1 MLRRFLLI
9 LIAPIVLVALYLA
22 WLLLSSSPIDP
33 AGWDPPPA
41 PALEG
46 ALVPNLDLRK
56 AERLAV
62 GQVAGPEDVAVDA
75 EGRIYGGTVD
85 GRIVR
90 LDAAGGAL
98 ETFAET
104 GGRPLGL
111 HFDAAGNLVVADAAR
126 GLLRIDPQGAVE
138 VLTTEADGVPFR
150 FTDDLDIASDGR
162 IYFSDAS
169 SRFDHHHYLFDLL
182 EARPY
187 GRLLRYDPATGTTET
202 LVDDLYFANGIAL
215 SQNED
220 FVLVVETY
228 RYRIQRYWLTGEKA
242 GTSEIF
248 VDNLPGFPD
257 GVSANRRG
265 TFWVAC
271 FTVRNSRVDAL
282 HPRPDT
288 KAILAK
294 LPKIAWPK
302 PANYGL
308 VIGLD
313 ESGQVVRTLHDPGGD
328 VIPQVTSAEE
338 VDGVLYLGNLD
349 KDFVARVAL

>member
-1 MLRRFLLI
+1 MLRRFLLV
-9 LIAPIVLVALYLA
+9 LITPIVLVAAYLS
-22 WLLLSSSPIDP
+22 WMLLSASPIDP
-33 AGWDPPPA
+33 EGWNPPPA
-41 PALEG
+41 PKLEG
-46 ALVPNLDLRK
+46 VLIPNLELRQT
-56 AERLAV
+56 ERLAFGQIV
-62 GQVAGPEDVAVDA
+62 GAEDVAVDA
-75 EGRIYGGTVD
+75 RGRIYGGLVD
-85 GRIVR
+85 GRIIR
-90 LDAAGGAL
+90 LDAAGGGL

-111 HFDAAGNLVVADAAR
+111 HFDAAGNLVVADAAK
-126 GLLRIDPQGAVE
+126 GLLRVDPDGAVE
-138 VLTTEADGVPFR
+138 VLTTESDGLPFR

-182 EARPY
+182 EARPH
-187 GRLLRYDPATGTTET
+187 GRLLRYDPASGITET
-202 LVDDLYFANGIAL
+202 LLDGLYFANGIAL

-228 RYRIQRYWLTGEKA
+228 RYRIQRYWLTGPRA
-242 GTSEIF
+242 GTAEVF
-248 VDNLPGFPD
+248 VENLPGFPD

-271 FTVRNSRVDAL
+271 FTVRNTRVDAL

-313 ESGQVVRTLHDPGGD
+313 ETGRVVRTLQDPGGD
-328 VIPQVTSAEE
+328 IVPQVTSAEE

-349 KDFVARVAL
+349 KDFIGRVAL